1 MCINRLWSSFL
12 GWVVEACHDVGS
24 EKVQCGCVGDLVE
37 QGIIMQHIG
46 CEHVELIGP
55 Q

>member
-1 MCINRLWSSFL
+1 MTELRALHFL
-12 GWVVEACHDVGS
+12 GWVVEAHHDVGS
-24 EKVQCGCVGDLVE
+24 ERVRRGFLGDLVE